1 MKQLYKPLLAIF
13 ILVMIYLALKGCGK
27 GKPIIN
33 NSIKDTIAVNNLDL
47 NIALANNKDLHIEL
61 DSIKKLPPI
70 YKIKYKHF
78 YDTIYSEAP
87 DTCHLYLA
95 RLNAKCMVLDS
106 INESVISS
114 YASVIESDL
123 QVFAK
128 YEKLNNSRIKQS
140 KQDSLVIDSLTRSKK
155 KYFKGFKHG
164 IIIGAIITQGLN
176 VGSQFIKP

>member
-1 MKQLYKPLLAIF
+1 MKKLYKPLLAIF
-13 ILVMIYLALKGCGK
+13 ILAMVYIALKGCGK

-47 NIALANNKDLHIEL
+47 NIALANNKDLRIEL
-61 DSIKKLPPI
+61 DSIKKLKPI
-70 YKIKYKHF
+70 FKDRWYKD

-140 KQDSLVIDSLTRSKK
+140 VKDSLVIDSLTHSKK
-155 KYFKGFKHG
+155 KYFKGLKHG

-176 VGSQFIKP
+176 TGSQFIK